1 MQHCSQLNRV
11 SHKFT
16 IVNDLIYVFCLEIKT
31 KCRIQSRSPTIPGLL
46 KLVQLLLGAACT
58 GVMLYYLDHYAVRRS
73 AELFFLLMAVTFMIA
88 TFCLLTSCL
97 VSLSTGGIISKTIYE
112 LIYHTIACILILAA
126 SLNFIIRIDDYKR
139 TNLYEPFMAASI
151 MGLLLGAVCTGITFW
166 YLNSDYVSISSPE
179 FFFLLMVV
187 TFMIATFCLL
197 ISCLFSLSTGGII
210 SKTIYELIYHTI
222 ACILIL
228 AASLNFI
235 IRIDRYKGSRRY
247 EPYMVASILG
257 LVNAILYCIS
267 AIFAQRSYKGI

>member
-1 MQHCSQLNRV
+1 M
-11 SHKFT
+11 SHTVT
-16 IVNDLIYVFCLEIKT
+16 ITRTTTTSGTTSALIINTGYLK
-31 KCRIQSRSPTIPGLL
+31 TIPGLL
-46 KLVQLLLGAACT
+46 KLVQ
-58 GVMLYYLDHYAVRRS
+58 
-73 AELFFLLMAVTFMIA
+73 
-88 TFCLLTSCL
+88 
-97 VSLSTGGIISKTIYE
+97 
-112 LIYHTIACILILAA
+112 
-126 SLNFIIRIDDYKR
+126 
-139 TNLYEPFMAASI
+139 
-151 MGLLLGAVCTGITFW
+151 LLLGAVCTGITFW

>member
-1 MQHCSQLNRV
+1 M
-11 SHKFT
+11 SHTVT
-16 IVNDLIYVFCLEIKT
+16 ITRTTTTSGTTSALIINTGYLK
-31 KCRIQSRSPTIPGLL
+31 TIPGLL

-151 MGLLLGAVCTGITFW
+151 MGL
-166 YLNSDYVSISSPE
+166 
-179 FFFLLMVV
+179 
-187 TFMIATFCLL
+187 
-197 ISCLFSLSTGGII
+197 
-210 SKTIYELIYHTI
+210 
-222 ACILIL
+222 
-228 AASLNFI
+228 
-235 IRIDRYKGSRRY
+235 
-247 EPYMVASILG
+247 
-257 LVNAILYCIS
+257 VNAILYCIS
-267 AIFAQRSYKGI
+267 AVYARRSYRGI